1 MLDLKVYLYRPCQ
14 RIPQYSMLLK
24 QLLSYT
30 PGTRRSRGVCVC
42 VRVCA
47 CTHTG
52 VISPMTG
59 EHVDYA
65 NIMTAAERIQTI
77 LSLLNRRTEVEHS
90 KRKMQELQNKVTGT
104 LLRLV
109 ARLAPVEPPAGT

>member
-1 MLDLKVYLYRPCQ
+1 VVL
-14 RIPQYSMLLK
+14 
-24 QLLSYT
+24 T
-30 PGTRRSRGVCVC
+30 
-42 VRVCA
+42 A
-47 CTHTG
+47 G
-52 VISPMTG
+52 VISPVAG
-59 EHVDYA
+59 EHVDYT

-109 ARLAPVEPPAGT
+109 HAPRAGGASLGPDPDALGRRA

>member
-1 MLDLKVYLYRPCQ
+1 VLTAGP
-14 RIPQYSMLLK
+14 
-24 QLLSYT
+24 
-30 PGTRRSRGVCVC
+30 
-42 VRVCA
+42 
-47 CTHTG
+47 
-52 VISPMTG
+52 VIFPVIG

-109 ARLAPVEPPAGT
+109 KRLAPVAPPAGT